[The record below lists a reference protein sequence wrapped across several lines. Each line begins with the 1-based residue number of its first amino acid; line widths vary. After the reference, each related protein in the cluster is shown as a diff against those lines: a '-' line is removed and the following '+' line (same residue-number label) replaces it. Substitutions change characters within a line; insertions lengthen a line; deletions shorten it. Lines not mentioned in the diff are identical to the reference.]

1 MNNDEINDYIDSLHF
16 RTYDKIYN
24 HVKLKF
30 PEANDKQLRKL
41 IAGRLHDKR
50 PPKYVQ
56 RIYQVKIFS
65 RFRNAWFTDLMDNG
79 ENHEP
84 HYWQIFI
91 NTNTRYAI
99 AYPLQDKNSKSINK
113 NLKLFVDEFKPRK
126 ITSDEEKGLIAKIN
140 MDYLMQNKCGVYIV
154 QEQLHSTLGI
164 IDRFIRTLR
173 DMNTP
178 QERPITDD
186 STDDQFKYISIDK
199 MKQLLNSY
207 NNTYHSSI
215 KMTPKQMMDN
225 PKLEDEYIYK
235 CLEHVDNQ
243 SRIRN
248 MKLKIGDYVRYL
260 IANDKFKKKRYTT
273 SRECYRIDQVLGN
286 MYTIIAQDGTTLTLP
301 RWRLFKLNN
310 NNNNNKRIGKTLGSD
325 KGVIDRVI
333 ERIGNKFVVEFNYPD
348 GTKNQTKINISELRM
363 PLPQIPSKYE

>member
-1 MNNDEINDYIDSLHF
+1 MDNNSINDYIDSLHF
-16 RTYDKIYN
+16 RTYDKVYN
-24 HVKLKF
+24 HVKSRF
-30 PEANDKQLRKL
+30 PKIDDKQLRRL
-41 IAGRLHDKR
+41 IATRLHDKR

-56 RIYQVKIFS
+56 QIYQVKIFS

-84 HYWQIFI
+84 RYWQIFI
-91 NTNTRYAI
+91 NTNTRYAV
-99 AYPLQDKNSKSINK
+99 AYPLQDKNATSINK
-113 NLKLFVDEFKPRK
+113 NLKSFVEEFKPHK
-126 ITSDEEKGLIAKIN
+126 ITSDEEKGFTAKTN

-178 QERPITDD
+178 QEKPTTDD
-186 STDDQFKYISIDK
+186 STDEQFKYISIDK

-215 KMTPKQMMDN
+215 KMTPKQMMNDS
-225 PKLEDEYIYK
+225 KLEDEYIYK
-235 CLEHVDNQ
+235 CLEHVDKQ

-248 MKLKIGDYVRYL
+248 MKLKVGDYVRYL

-273 SRECYRIDQVLGN
+273 SRECFKIDQVLGN
-286 MYTIIAQDGTTLTLP
+286 MYTIIAQDGTTITLP
-301 RWRLFKLNN
+301 RWRLFKVNDMN
-310 NNNNNKRIGKTLGSD
+310 ENKRFGKTLGSD
-325 KGVIDRVI
+325 KGVIDRVVD
-333 ERIGNKFVVEFNYPD
+333 RIGNKFVVEFNYPD
-348 GTKNQTKINISELRM
+348 GTKRQTNINVSELRM
-363 PLPQIPSKYE
+363 PFPQIPSKYE